1 VKQRKV
7 LLSLVLVVA
16 VLFASVLPASA
27 IEFEAEEKYN
37 SVFVVFS
44 GNALGSGFAVGSN
57 CVVTNAHVID
67 DPESVSLLDYAGKE
81 WVAKV
86 VGMDEMLDIA
96 VLAVADADFPV
107 LEIADLQ
114 TMRTGDDAYAI
125 GAPKSLDYTLT
136 KGVISAKE
144 REINGQTYIQTDA
157 PINEGNSGG
166 PLLSAT
172 GQVLGMNTL
181 KMNDSE
187 GIGLAIPVDRIC
199 QYMKSLEI
207 PMDESGNVTGKLD
220 ASGAEGADTGT
231 DTDTDR
237 DYEDDDDDS
246 DRKRSSGSGG
256 LDLGWIVAMI
266 SASLNVVLLILLTRK
281 NKKEEKAAPP
291 PQDPR
296 ERTDFDIDILE

>member
-1 VKQRKV
+1 MKQRKV

-16 VLFASVLPASA
+16 VLFASVFSARA

-37 SVFVVFS
+37 SVFVIFS

-67 DPESVSLLDYAGKE
+67 DPESVSLLDYDGNE

-86 VGMDEMLDIA
+86 VGMDERLDIA

-114 TMRTGDDAYAI
+114 TMRAGDDAFAI
-125 GAPKSLDYTLT
+125 GAPKSLSYTLT
-136 KGVISAKE
+136 KGIVSNKE
-144 REINGQTYIQTDA
+144 QQINGQTYIQTDA

-166 PLLSAT
+166 PLLNSS

-181 KMNDSE
+181 KLTDSE
-187 GIGLAIPVDRIC
+187 GIGLAIPVSRIC
-199 QYMKSLEI
+199 EYMKSLQI
-207 PMDESGNVTGKLD
+207 PMNESGNVTGKLD
-220 ASGAEGADTGT
+220 ASGAAGADTGS
-231 DTDTDR
+231 DTNEN
-237 DYEDDDDDS
+237 YEDDDDGS
-246 DRKRSSGSGG
+246 DRKKSSNSGK

-266 SASLNVVLLILLTRK
+266 SVSANVVLLILLARK
-281 NKKEEKAAPP
+281 NKKEEKVAPP